1 MFKMSIINHQ
11 TIALLIFVATYI
23 ILATEFRE
31 RTIAAMAGAASI
43 WALGILSPNEMI
55 SYVDLSAIGLLFGMM
70 VIIGALREAQF
81 FTWIGGRVAVLS
93 QGKPHYLLA
102 AFMLLTAVLSATLD
116 NVTTILFMTA
126 VTIDLAERAG
136 FDPKPYILSEIFAS
150 NLGGTATL
158 IGDPP
163 NIMIASSTGFPF
175 GAFITNLAPAS
186 IAGLVITFFY
196 CRKSFA
202 KDMKEFGTKGMKLG
216 IISEKRLMWTGLGTL
231 IGTIAL
237 FSLQDTTGISPTA
250 VALAAATLLL
260 FIGGPKMAEILKQ
273 VEWSTLLFF
282 GSIFVV
288 VGALEKTGWMS
299 LISQQMLSLIG
310 SDTPLGVTVVLW
322 VSSLTSAFIDNIP
335 FAAAFIPVLSDL
347 GSSGANVYPLWW
359 ALAAGTGVGGNGTI
373 IGASANVIAIG
384 VAQARGVKI
393 SFTEFARTGMVVLL
407 MTTAV
412 ANAILLAIFWR

>member
-1 MFKMSIINHQ
+1 MSIFNHQ
-11 TIALLIFVATYI
+11 TIALLIFVVTYI

-31 RTIAAMAGAASI
+31 RTIAAMAGAAAV
-43 WALGILSPNEMI
+43 WALGILTPAEMI
-55 SYVDLSAIGLLFGMM
+55 SYVDLRAIGLLFGMM
-70 VIIGALREAQF
+70 VLIGALREAHF
-81 FTWIGGRVAVLS
+81 FTWIGGRVAIWS
-93 QGKPHYLLA
+93 RGKPHHLLV
-102 AFMLLTAVLSATLD
+102 AFILLTGVLSATLD
-116 NVTTILFMTA
+116 NVTTILFMIT
-126 VTIDLAERAG
+126 VTIDLAELAG

-163 NIMIASSTGFPF
+163 NIMIASATGLAF

-186 IAGLVITFFY
+186 IAGLVITLFY
-196 CRKSFA
+196 CRKRFA
-202 KDMKEFGTKGMKLG
+202 KDMKEFEAKASRF
-216 IISEKRLMWTGLGTL
+216 SEIVPERRLMWTGLGTL
-231 IGTIAL
+231 VGAIAL
-237 FSLQDTTGISPTA
+237 FSLQDATGISPTT

-260 FIGGPKMAEILKQ
+260 FIGGPKMSEILKE

-282 GSIFVV
+282 GSLFVV

-310 SDTPLGVTVVLW
+310 GSMPLGITLVLW

-335 FAAAFIPVLSDL
+335 FAAAFIPVLSEL
-347 GSSGANVYPLWW
+347 GRSGVNVYPLWW
-359 ALAAGTGVGGNGTI
+359 ALAAGTGFGGNGTM

-393 SFTEFARTGMVVLL
+393 SFAEFAKIGMVVLL
-407 MTTAV
+407 ITTAV
-412 ANAILLAIFWR
+412 TNVILLATLWR